1 MAPFTETPDG
11 MSPAVLELLD
21 QAFSAAWRE
30 LQARN
35 SSALLKSN
43 EQTTRTGIA
52 KSISDLAATGVRDQ
66 DRLKRHGLHAAEL
79 AKPPRRT
86 RAIVHLPE

>member
-21 QAFSAAWRE
+21 QAFSATWRE

-35 SSALLKSN
+35 SSAISKSN
-43 EQTTRTGIA
+43 EQTTRTAIA
-52 KSISDLAATGVRDQ
+52 KSIGDLAATGVRDQ
-66 DRLKRHGLHAAEL
+66 DRLKRHGLHAAEQT
-79 AKPPRRT
+79 KPPRRA
-86 RAIVHLPE
+86 RAIVHLPD